1 MIQSA
6 SYLVC
11 FGKREKKR
19 ERKREKKRKKSQ
31 RKKKERKKKKCEE
44 KKEKKKKQKNRHKLF
59 QRKVGDKVVDIS
71 CLAVVSPH
79 YLHCCCDLHLYLA
92 VKSYLV
98 SFIDA
103 SCATP

>member
-1 MIQSA
+1 
-6 SYLVC
+6 L
-11 FGKREKKR
+11 FWKEGEKKREKK
-19 ERKREKKRKKSQ
+19 ERKKGKKSQ
-31 RKKKERKKKKCEE
+31 RKKRRERKKSVRKKKREE
-44 KKEKKKKQKNRHKLF
+44 KKQKNRHKLF